1 MDSKINKIQLIA
13 NKLLLTNLLKFAD
26 LSQSQCSLTLSHHK
40 NSLVGYV
47 YRYDKKIF
55 PRSFSYF
62 FLLSIYRAL
71 AKKHNPKQKIS
82 RFDLFYN
89 MILEHGGVVQKLLI
103 PALEHHI
110 LSISSLSRGIKFGS
124 GENITKNKDDIFDQ
138 DETVIMDKY
147 ISVIELEKYENY
159 SLTLRG
165 YDSVE
170 NLTPNDKDELGEKKL
185 SELKNFEIEIDAIKN
200 FYVICESLRKIFL
213 PNFYSPSEYKK
224 IDFVNNKDS
233 GFLMK
238 KSAIRKRL
246 EDNDFSKLF
255 FFTANDD
262 YMSPTISMGDDCL
275 AVKISFNNKEDLK
288 KMMEGGLFVVRE
300 LKGICIRRL
309 QFSEFKDTFQ
319 IISIPDNK
327 EYSRQTFPALDND
340 GNPRVLG
347 KIIWRSGFTIS
358 KEVSED
364 FKIPEFL
371 RKSSNPNLFSE
382 QVYQEENDLNDADIK
397 YINRILNKKDL
408 KLFEIDE
415 LVNKYRRS
423 NYLKKQINNHPKIR
437 KVFPDGLF
445 VEEEND
451 LLIKKRA

>member
-1 MDSKINKIQLIA
+1 MDSKVNKIQLIA

-159 SLTLRG
+159 SLSKNFNPGSDKAPVSG
-165 YDSVE
+165 YFSNVDLETNMRNQHFALQHGASQGTYVP
-170 NLTPNDKDELGEKKL
+170 TSA
-185 SELKNFEIEIDAIKN
+185 SELYNVRVPFSVGEPQPHPDLFQKQQFANEIH
-200 FYVICESLRKIFL
+200 
-213 PNFYSPSEYKK
+213 
-224 IDFVNNKDS
+224 
-233 GFLMK
+233 
-238 KSAIRKRL
+238 
-246 EDNDFSKLF
+246 
-255 FFTANDD
+255 
-262 YMSPTISMGDDCL
+262 
-275 AVKISFNNKEDLK
+275 
-288 KMMEGGLFVVRE
+288 
-300 LKGICIRRL
+300 
-309 QFSEFKDTFQ
+309 
-319 IISIPDNK
+319 
-327 EYSRQTFPALDND
+327 
-340 GNPRVLG
+340 
-347 KIIWRSGFTIS
+347 
-358 KEVSED
+358 
-364 FKIPEFL
+364 
-371 RKSSNPNLFSE
+371 PNLMHTNIG
-382 QVYQEENDLNDADIK
+382 ND
-397 YINRILNKKDL
+397 R
-408 KLFEIDE
+408 FF
-415 LVNKYRRS
+415 
-423 NYLKKQINNHPKIR
+423 NHTR
-437 KVFPDGLF
+437 TQLR
-445 VEEEND
+445 NM
-451 LLIKKRA
+451 